1 MDQDALEGLRA
12 LLAILNRQNVNRE
25 VDRLFRPSASSTGP
39 SVSTSVPATTTSTF
53 SSASTASSQS
63 LRDLG
68 PIFSPRTVS
77 ARRQGR
83 GRPRSHPYGA
93 TAGHQF
99 TRVVVLLAG
108 PSEEDVPRGR
118 VRQAIR
124 DAGRESRVC
133 FRSGMTGQEVRT
145 SILYALQVQGHLR
158 TIT

>member
-1 MDQDALEGLRA
+1 MHQDALEGLHA
-12 LLAILNRQNVNRE
+12 LLAILNRKNVNRE
-25 VDRLFRPSASSTGP
+25 VDCFLRPSASSTCP
-39 SVSTSVPATTTSTF
+39 SVSTSVPATTMSTF
-53 SSASTASSQS
+53 SSASTTSSQG

-108 PSEEDVPRGR
+108 PSEEDVPCEL

-124 DAGRESRVC
+124 DAGR
-133 FRSGMTGQEVRT
+133 SGMTGQDVRT
-145 SILYALQVQGHLR
+145 SILHALQAQGHLR